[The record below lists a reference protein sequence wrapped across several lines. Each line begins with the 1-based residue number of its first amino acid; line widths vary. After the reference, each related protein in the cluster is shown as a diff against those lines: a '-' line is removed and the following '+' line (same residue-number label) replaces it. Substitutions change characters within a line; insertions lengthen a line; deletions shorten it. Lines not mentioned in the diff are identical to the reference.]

1 MSTPATMHHICH
13 ENGGPPSVMQLKKGS
28 TPAIKSDEVLIRVQY
43 AGVNRPDVLQRSG
56 SYPPP
61 PGAAPGLGL
70 EVSGVIA
77 AVGAEVSQWTVGD
90 AVCALTNGG
99 GYAQYVAAPA
109 GQVMSVPEGM
119 SMLEASALPE
129 NYITVWSNVVERG
142 GLEKGE
148 TFLVHGGSS
157 GIGLTAIQLA
167 KVRGATVYATVG
179 NAEKARA
186 CEFAG
191 ADKAINYRE
200 KDFAEAI
207 AELTGGRGVDL
218 ILDMVGGDYIARN
231 IASLALDGRLVQIAF
246 LQGSKVEVDWLSLMT
261 RRLTYTGSTLRPRS
275 LQDKARTVQALQH
288 NVWPLLAQGQARPV
302 IHKVFALA
310 DVGAAH
316 ELMESSTHIGKIM
329 LEVPQD

>member
-1 MSTPATMHHICH
+1 MRRICH
-13 ENGGPPSVMQLKKGS
+13 ADGGPPTVMQLKNGS
-28 TPAIKSDEVLIRVQY
+28 IPTVRSDEVLIRVQY

-77 AVGAEVSQWTVGD
+77 AVGGEVSQWAVGD

-109 GQVMSVPEGM
+109 GQVMPVPEGM
-119 SMLEASALPE
+119 SMVEAAALPE

-142 GLEKGE
+142 GLERGE

-167 KVRGATVYATVG
+167 KARGARVYTTVG
-179 NAEKARA
+179 NAEKARS
-186 CEFAG
+186 CELAG
-191 ADKAINYRE
+191 AEKAINYRE
-200 KDFAEAI
+200 QDFAKAV
-207 AELTGGRGVDL
+207 AELTDGRGVDL

-246 LQGSKVEVDWLSLMT
+246 LQGSKVDVDWLSLMT

-275 LQDKARTVQALQH
+275 QQDKARTVQALQH
-288 NVWPLLAQGQARPV
+288 SVWPLLAQGQARPV

-310 DVGAAH
+310 DASAAH

>member
-1 MSTPATMHHICH
+1 MRRICH
-13 ENGGPPSVMQLKKGS
+13 ADGGLPTVMQLRNGP
-28 TPAIKSDEVLIRVQY
+28 TPTIKADEVLIRVQY

-77 AVGAEVSQWTVGD
+77 AVGSEVSQWSVGD

-109 GQVMSVPEGM
+109 GQVLPVPEGM
-119 SMLEASALPE
+119 SMLEAAALPE

-142 GLEKGE
+142 QLAQGE
-148 TFLVHGGSS
+148 TVLVHGGSS

-167 KVRGATVYATVG
+167 KARGATVYTTVG

-186 CEFAG
+186 CELVG
-191 ADKAINYRE
+191 ADMAINYRE
-200 KDFAEAI
+200 QDFAKAV
-207 AELTGGRGVDL
+207 AELTDGRGVNL

-231 IASLALDGRLVQIAF
+231 IATLALDGRLVQIAF
-246 LQGSKVEVDWLSLMT
+246 LQGSKVDVDWLSLMT

-275 LQDKARTVQALQH
+275 PQDKARTVQALQH
-288 NVWPLLAQGQARPV
+288 KVWPLLARGQARPV

-310 DVGAAH
+310 DASAAH
-316 ELMESSTHIGKIM
+316 VLMESSTHIGKIM

>member
-1 MSTPATMHHICH
+1 MLRICH
-13 ENGGPPSVMQLKKGS
+13 ADGGPPTVMQLKNGS
-28 TPAIKSDEVLIRVQY
+28 TPTIKSDEVLIRVQY

-61 PGAAPGLGL
+61 TGAAPGLGL
-70 EVSGVIA
+70 EVSGMIA
-77 AVGAEVSQWTVGD
+77 AVGADVSQWTVGD

-119 SMLEASALPE
+119 SMMEAAALPE

-167 KVRGATVYATVG
+167 KARGARVYTTVG

-186 CEFAG
+186 CELAG

-200 KDFAEAI
+200 QDFVKAV
-207 AELTGGRGVDL
+207 AELTDGRGVDL
-218 ILDMVGGDYIARN
+218 ILDMVGGDYISRN

-261 RRLTYTGSTLRPRS
+261 RRLTYSGSTLRPRS
-275 LQDKARTVQALQH
+275 PQDKARTVQALQH
-288 NVWPLLAQGQARPV
+288 NVWPLLARGQARPV

-310 DVGAAH
+310 DASAAH

>member
-1 MSTPATMHHICH
+1 MSTPATMRRICH
-13 ENGGPPSVMQLKKGS
+13 ADGGPPTVMQLKDGA
-28 TPAIKSDEVLIRVQY
+28 TPAIQANEVLIRVQY

-70 EVSGVIA
+70 EVSGVVV
-77 AVGAEVSQWTVGD
+77 AVGSQASQWRVGD
-90 AVCALTNGG
+90 IVCALTNGG

-109 GQVMSVPEGM
+109 GQVLPVPEGM
-119 SMLEASALPE
+119 SMLEAAALPE

-142 GLEKGE
+142 HLAQGE
-148 TFLVHGGSS
+148 AFLVHGGSS

-167 KVRGATVYATVG
+167 KARGATVYTTVG
-179 NAEKARA
+179 NADKARA
-186 CEFAG
+186 CELAG
-191 ADKAINYRE
+191 ADVAINYRE
-200 KDFAEAI
+200 QDFAKAV
-207 AELTGGRGVDL
+207 AELTDGRGVNL

-246 LQGSKVEVDWLSLMT
+246 LQGSKVDVDWLSLMT

-275 LQDKARTVQALQH
+275 SQDKARTVRALRE
-288 NVWPLLAQGQARPV
+288 NVWPLLAQGKARPV

-310 DVGAAH
+310 DASAAH
-316 ELMESSTHIGKIM
+316 VLMESSTHIGKIM